1 MTGHF
6 PRRKAIEESESIEMN
21 AARTSFKDSL
31 SNWGAA
37 LQGRF
42 KAPRDAKVV
51 EPFWIL
57 IAAGGVVALTAS
69 FLVASRG
76 GYQIAREHGP
86 MENIQAGF
94 LLGALLLLGWQAWRE
109 KTAGVRIMR
118 AMMAWGYF
126 AFLILEFDVR
136 PFEVKWLNVLLNGAP
151 RNLLLILGS
160 VTIASWAARHLS
172 GVVAGFATWLS
183 TFSATLLVVSAALWF
198 TGAIIEHWGSLPKPT
213 ATFFE
218 ELLETNATWLMMLAT
233 VVRPRHFPVTGVQ
246 TANPHIGPSA

>member
-1 MTGHF
+1 
-6 PRRKAIEESESIEMN
+6 MN

-31 SNWGAA
+31 SNWAT
-37 LQGRF
+37 LQGRRR
-42 KAPRDAKVV
+42 ALLDTSVV

-57 IAAGGVVALTAS
+57 IAVGGVLALTAS
-69 FLVASRG
+69 FVVASQR

-94 LLGALLLLGWQAWRE
+94 LLGALLSLGWQAWRE
-109 KTAGVRIMR
+109 RTAEARILR
-118 AMMAWGYF
+118 AVMAWGYF

-151 RNLLLILGS
+151 RNLLLVLGS
-160 VTIASWAARHLS
+160 VAIASWAARHIS
-172 GVVAGFATWLS
+172 GVVAGFASWLS
-183 TFSATLLVVSAALWF
+183 TFSATLLVVSAVLWF
-198 TGAIIEHWGSLPKPT
+198 TGAIIEHWGPLPKPT

-233 VVRPRHFPVTGVQ
+233 VVRLRHFTIPPVQKADSHTRQSSSEVSGQ
-246 TANPHIGPSA
+246 AGNSSSQRAIPMQ